1 MIWSLVRWS
10 AHDDGRDRG
19 TGVHGAEDGA
29 GRHRWRIF
37 PWLREPIFTQ
47 AMSRTRTPKN
57 FAKNTIFMPQFWPG
71 DVKLN
76 IMRSPDPEI
85 LVFL

>member
-1 MIWSLVRWS
+1 M
-10 AHDDGRDRG
+10 
-19 TGVHGAEDGA
+19 
-29 GRHRWRIF
+29 HRCRIF
-37 PWLREPIFTQ
+37 SRLWEPIFTQ

-76 IMRSPDPEI
+76 IMRSPDQLCVEPCKSNTCSKAE
-85 LVFL
+85 LSVDRVLT

>member
-1 MIWSLVRWS
+1 MVRWS

-37 PWLREPIFTQ
+37 PRLWEPIFTQ
-47 AMSRTRTPKN
+47 AMSKTRTQKKI
-57 FAKNTIFMPQFWPG
+57 AKKTPFYATILAIRCQDGF
-71 DVKLN
+71 
-76 IMRSPDPEI
+76 
-85 LVFL
+85 